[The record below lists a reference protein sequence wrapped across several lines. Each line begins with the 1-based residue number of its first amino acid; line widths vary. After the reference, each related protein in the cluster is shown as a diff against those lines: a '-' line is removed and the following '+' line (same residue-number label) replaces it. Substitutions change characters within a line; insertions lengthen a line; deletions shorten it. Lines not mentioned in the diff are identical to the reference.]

1 MFTGFPHV
9 NDRKMSDETTTGGV
23 PTVPPHGLLPL
34 ATICLGTSVL
44 LYFVAGAVPGPTSLP
59 AAVAIW
65 FAPTLC
71 AALLSGYRGYSK
83 TAIPLLGAVPTV
95 AVTVVATY
103 QILFLDPFGELF
115 YLPLFVFLAVGGL
128 LLSGGGYLVG
138 QRVGRQSLT

>member
-1 MFTGFPHV
+1 MS
-9 NDRKMSDETTTGGV
+9 NDTTTSKI
-23 PTVPPHGLLPL
+23 PTADSRGLLGL
-34 ATICLGTSVL
+34 VSVCLFISVL
-44 LYFVAGAVPGPTSLP
+44 LYVLI
-59 AAVAIW
+59 VAISGQKPLTFILAMW
-65 FAPTLC
+65 FVPTFC
-71 AALLSGYRGYSK
+71 AALLSGYWGYSK

>member
-1 MFTGFPHV
+1 MMDSEMAV
-9 NDRKMSDETTTGGV
+9 VKNR
-23 PTVPPHGLLPL
+23 GLLGL
-34 ATICLGTSVL
+34 ITVCLGVSVL
-44 LYFVAGAVPGPTSLP
+44 LYFVAGAVPGPTTSFL
-59 AAVAIW
+59 VLLAIW

-138 QRVGRQSLT
+138 QRVGRRSLT

>member
-1 MFTGFPHV
+1 
-9 NDRKMSDETTTGGV
+9 MSNNTTTSGIPAVESRGLIGIF
-23 PTVPPHGLLPL
+23 TV
-34 ATICLGTSVL
+34 CLGISVL
-44 LYFVAGAVPGPTSLP
+44 LYLIAGVIPGPTSLP
-59 AAVAIW
+59 VGLVIW
-65 FAPTLC
+65 FVPTFC